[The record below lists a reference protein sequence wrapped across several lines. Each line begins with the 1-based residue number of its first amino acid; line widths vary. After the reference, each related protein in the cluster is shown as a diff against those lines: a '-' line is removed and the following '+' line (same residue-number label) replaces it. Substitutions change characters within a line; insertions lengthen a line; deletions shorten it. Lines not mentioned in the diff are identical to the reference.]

1 MIILGAGGT
10 KPRPDIGKQRSISNA
25 ASPTHSRTPSNASDT
40 AIYMRSSSGVDN
52 YIADPTEFLEQLK
65 GKGNLTIIN

>member
-10 KPRPDIGKQRSISNA
+10 KPRPDMGKQRSISNA

-40 AIYMRSSSGVDN
+40 ALYMRSSGGDN
-52 YIADPTEFLEQLK
+52 FITDTTEFLEQLK
-65 GKGNLTIIN
+65 GKGNLTV

>member
-40 AIYMRSSSGVDN
+40 AIYMRSSDVDN
-52 YIADPTEFLEQLK
+52 FIADPTEILEQLK